1 MAFAHARLADA
12 GIKLALLGNAPT
24 ELLPG
29 RHYGT
34 LISANNFGL
43 GKIAAEGLSPHLQQG
58 AEVELLGYAADFFAT
73 NKRELAFTKWMRANR
88 PDVTIRQSA
97 FGRIDKAQRRTES
110 MLAAYPELAGLLSSG
125 IHPRCKPP
133 KFCGI
138 SPGKFRSPPSIWAR
152 RSPSV
157 WHKAHL
163 LPSSQRSNPTCRAL
177 PRRKPRS

>member
-58 AEVELLGYAADFFAT
+58 AEV
-73 NKRELAFTKWMRANR
+73 
-88 PDVTIRQSA
+88 
-97 FGRIDKAQRRTES
+97 
-110 MLAAYPELAGLLSSG
+110 
-125 IHPRCKPP
+125 
-133 KFCGI
+133 
-138 SPGKFRSPPSIWAR
+138 
-152 RSPSV
+152 
-157 WHKAHL
+157 
-163 LPSSQRSNPTCRAL
+163 
-177 PRRKPRS
+177 